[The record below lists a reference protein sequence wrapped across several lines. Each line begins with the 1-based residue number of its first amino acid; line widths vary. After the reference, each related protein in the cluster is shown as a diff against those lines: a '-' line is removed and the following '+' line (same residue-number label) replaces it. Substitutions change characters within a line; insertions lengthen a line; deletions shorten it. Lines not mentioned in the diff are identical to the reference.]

1 MNNPKKEELKVYMSI
16 RDTHCQECKV
26 DIQKNDFI
34 TFDKEGHTLCLSC
47 SDLNHLVFLP
57 SGDTALTT
65 RARKYSTLSA
75 VVYKFSSARKRNER
89 QGVLVE
95 LSALEKAE
103 KECLV
108 DEDAR
113 EKKRKRDAIRREK
126 LDLQYV
132 EQFAKAIR
140 EQYPNCPNG
149 RELDI
154 AEHACEKNSGRV
166 GRTAAAKKFD
176 KYEIDLAVIAHIR
189 HTETSYD
196 RLLVEGYDRIYAREA
211 IKEKIDEVKDK
222 WAVEIRVKVI
232 NLP

>member
-1 MNNPKKEELKVYMSI
+1 MDNPKKDELKVYMSI
-16 RDTHCQECKV
+16 RDTYCQECKV

-34 TFDKEGHTLCLSC
+34 TLDKEGRALCISC
-47 SDLNHLVFLP
+47 SDLGHLVYLP

-65 RARKYSTLSA
+65 RARKHSTLSA

-103 KECLV
+103 QECLG

-126 LDLQYV
+126 LDQQYV

-140 EQYPNCPNG
+140 ERYPNCPKG
-149 RELDI
+149 REFEI
-154 AEHACEKNSGRV
+154 AEHVCEKSSGRV
-166 GRTAAAKKFD
+166 GRTAAAKNFD

-196 RLLVEGYDRIYAREA
+196 RLLVEGYDRIYARDA
-211 IKEKIDEVKDK
+211 IKEKIDEIKDK
-222 WAVEIRVKVI
+222 WACRNQSEGK
-232 NLP
+232 